1 MIFQAP
7 RGTYD
12 RMPDQQQLWQR
23 INKVLEEISDVYGY
37 DRIDTPVIED
47 AKLFSRG
54 VGDVTDIMERET
66 YTFPDRGG
74 DLLTLR
80 PEGTAPVCR
89 AYIEHGM
96 HNLAQPVRLYYVC
109 PVFRY
114 ERPQS
119 GRYRQHHQYGVEV
132 LGSSEPEVDVE
143 VIQLAWNILK
153 RLDVSNI
160 KLKINTMGDS
170 DSRVLYISKLQD
182 YLNSKIDQIPDS
194 IKPRIASNPLRVL
207 DSKDPKMFE
216 INNNAPRCIDHINAA
231 SREHW
236 ATLLKNL
243 DALSIPYEVDHKLVR
258 GFDYYTRTV
267 FEIVPSV
274 EKSQN
279 TLIGGGRYDGLV
291 EMLGGKSTPGIGFA
305 MGLERVAIALDNT
318 LSELESNTSIKLL
331 IAHIGDAAKER
342 AVLLSSRIRTAGVS
356 AVLAPTRGIKSQLR
370 YATSISATHAII
382 IGDEELRNHEIVL
395 RTFATHS
402 QETIP
407 EANLINFLSSVS

>member
-12 RMPDQQQLWQR
+12 RMPDQQRIWQR
-23 INKVLEEISDVYGY
+23 INKVLEELSNSYGY
-37 DRIDTPVIED
+37 DRIDTPIIED

-54 VGDVTDIMERET
+54 VGDVTDIMEKEP

-96 HNLAQPVRLYYVC
+96 HNLPQPVRLYYFC

-119 GRYRQHHQYGVEV
+119 GRYRQHHQFGVEV
-132 LGSSEPEVDVE
+132 LGSDEPEIDVE
-143 VIQLAWNILK
+143 VIELAWNLLK
-153 RLDVSNI
+153 RLDISDI

-170 DSRVLYISKLQD
+170 DSRKLYVSKLQD
-182 YLNSKIDQIPDS
+182 YLKSKIDQIPES
-194 IKPRIASNPLRVL
+194 IKERVSSNPLRVL
-207 DSKDPKMFE
+207 DSKDPKMVE
-216 INNNAPRCIDHINAA
+216 INREAPKSVDYIN
-231 SREHW
+231 SQSTEHW
-236 ATLLKNL
+236 MTLTRNL
-243 DALSIPYEVDHKLVR
+243 DVLSIPYEVDHTLVR

-279 TLIGGGRYDGLV
+279 TLIGGGRYDGLIK
-291 EMLGGKSTPGIGFA
+291 MLGGKPTPGIGFG
-305 MGLERVAIALDNT
+305 MGLERVISAINK
-318 LSELESNTSIKLL
+318 TSHQSDLNDYMKLL
-331 IAHIGDAAKER
+331 VAHIGDAAKER
-342 AVLLSSRIRTAGVS
+342 AVLLSSRIRNAGIP

-370 YATSISATHAII
+370 YATSISATHTII
-382 IGDEELRNHEIVL
+382 IGDKELQNHEVVL
-395 RTFATHS
+395 RDFSTHS
-402 QETIP
+402 QETIS
-407 EANLINFLSSVS
+407 EANLIQVLLNLI

>member
-12 RMPDQQQLWQR
+12 RMPEQQRLWQR
-23 INKVLEEISDVYGY
+23 INKVLEEISDSYGY

-54 VGDVTDIMERET
+54 VGDVTDIMEKET

-96 HNLAQPVRLYYVC
+96 HNLPQPVRLYYVC

-119 GRYRQHHQYGVEV
+119 GRYRQHHQFGVEV
-132 LGSSEPEVDVE
+132 LGSAEPEVDVE
-143 VIQLAWNILK
+143 VIELAWNILK
-153 RLDVSNI
+153 RLDISDI

-170 DSRVLYISKLQD
+170 DSRGLYIYKLQD
-182 YLNSKIDQIPDS
+182 YLNSKIGQIPES
-194 IKPRIASNPLRVL
+194 IKPRVSSNPLRVL

-216 INNNAPRCIDHINAA
+216 INNNAPRCLDHINTA
-231 SREHW
+231 SSEHW
-236 ATLLKNL
+236 ETLLKNL

-274 EKSQN
+274 EKTQN
-279 TLIGGGRYDGLV
+279 TLIGGGRYDGLI
-291 EMLGGKSTPGIGFA
+291 EMLGGKPTAGIGFA
-305 MGLERVAIALDNT
+305 MGLERVAFALDQT
-318 LSELESNTSIKLL
+318 SSKLESNSSIKLL
-331 IAHIGDAAKER
+331 VAHIGDAAKER
-342 AVLLSSRIRTAGVS
+342 AVLLSSRIRTAGVPT
-356 AVLAPTRGIKSQLR
+356 VLAPTRGIKSQLR

-382 IGDEELRNHEIVL
+382 IGDQELQNHEVVL
-395 RTFATHS
+395 RTFLTHS
-402 QETIP
+402 QETIS
-407 EANLINFLSSVS
+407 EENLINSLISIS

>member
-12 RMPDQQQLWQR
+12 RMPDQQRLWQR
-23 INKVLEEISDVYGY
+23 INKVLEEISDSYGY

-54 VGDVTDIMERET
+54 VGDVTDIMEKET

-96 HNLAQPVRLYYVC
+96 HNLPQPVRLYYVC

-119 GRYRQHHQYGVEV
+119 GRYRQHHQFGVEV
-132 LGSSEPEVDVE
+132 LGSAEPEVDVE
-143 VIQLAWNILK
+143 VIELAWNILK
-153 RLDVSNI
+153 KLDISDI
-160 KLKINTMGDS
+160 KLKINTMGDT
-170 DSRVLYISKLQD
+170 DSRRLYISKLQD
-182 YLNSKIDQIPDS
+182 YLNSKIDQIPES
-194 IKPRIASNPLRVL
+194 IKPRVSANPLRVL

-216 INNNAPRCIDHINAA
+216 INNAAPKCLDYINAA
-231 SREHW
+231 SSEHW
-236 ATLLKNL
+236 TTLLKNL

-274 EKSQN
+274 EKTQN
-279 TLIGGGRYDGLV
+279 TLIGGGRYDGLI

-305 MGLERVAIALDNT
+305 MGLERVASALDHT
-318 LSELESNTSIKLL
+318 LSELESNNSIKLL
-331 IAHIGDAAKER
+331 VAHMGDPAKER
-342 AVLLSSRIRTAGVS
+342 AVLLSSRIRTAGLP

-382 IGDEELRNHEIVL
+382 VGEEELQNREVVL

-402 QETIP
+402 QETIS
-407 EANLINFLSSVS
+407 EANLINFLSSIS

>member
-12 RMPDQQQLWQR
+12 RMPDQQRLWQR
-23 INKVLEEISDVYGY
+23 INKVLEEISDSYGY

-54 VGDVTDIMERET
+54 VGDVTDIMEKET

-96 HNLAQPVRLYYVC
+96 HNLPQPVRLYYVC

-119 GRYRQHHQYGVEV
+119 GRYRQHHQFGVEV
-132 LGSSEPEVDVE
+132 LGSAEPEVDVE
-143 VIQLAWNILK
+143 VIELAWNILK
-153 RLDVSNI
+153 KLDVSDI

-170 DSRVLYISKLQD
+170 DSRRLYISKLQD
-182 YLNSKIDQIPDS
+182 YLNSKIDQIPES
-194 IKPRIASNPLRVL
+194 IKPRVSANPLRVL

-216 INNNAPRCIDHINAA
+216 INNSAPKCLDYINAA
-231 SREHW
+231 SSEHW
-236 ATLLKNL
+236 MTLLKNL

-274 EKSQN
+274 EKTQN
-279 TLIGGGRYDGLV
+279 TLIGGGRYDGLI

-305 MGLERVAIALDNT
+305 MGLERVASALDHT
-318 LSELESNTSIKLL
+318 LSELESNNSIKLL
-331 IAHIGDAAKER
+331 VAHMGDPAKER
-342 AVLLSSRIRTAGVS
+342 AVLLSSRIRTAGLP

-382 IGDEELRNHEIVL
+382 VGEEELQNREVVL

-402 QETIP
+402 QETIS
-407 EANLINFLSSVS
+407 EANLINFLSSIS

>member
-12 RMPDQQQLWQR
+12 RMPDQQRLWQR
-23 INKVLEEISDVYGY
+23 INKVLEEISDSYGY

-54 VGDVTDIMERET
+54 VGDVTDIMEKET

-96 HNLAQPVRLYYVC
+96 HNLPQPVRLYYVC

-119 GRYRQHHQYGVEV
+119 GRYRQHHQFGVEV
-132 LGSSEPEVDVE
+132 LGSAEPEVDVE
-143 VIQLAWNILK
+143 VIELAWNILK
-153 RLDVSNI
+153 KLDISDI
-160 KLKINTMGDS
+160 KLKINTMGDT
-170 DSRVLYISKLQD
+170 DSRRLYISKLQD
-182 YLNSKIDQIPDS
+182 YLNSKIDQIPES
-194 IKPRIASNPLRVL
+194 IKPRVSANPLRVL

-216 INNNAPRCIDHINAA
+216 INNSAPKCLDYINAA
-231 SREHW
+231 SSEHW
-236 ATLLKNL
+236 TTLLKNL

-274 EKSQN
+274 EKTQN
-279 TLIGGGRYDGLV
+279 TLIGGGRYDGLI
-291 EMLGGKSTPGIGFA
+291 EILGGKSTPGIGFA
-305 MGLERVAIALDNT
+305 MGLERVASALDHT
-318 LSELESNTSIKLL
+318 LSELESNNSIKLL
-331 IAHIGDAAKER
+331 VAHMGDPAKER
-342 AVLLSSRIRTAGVS
+342 AVLLSSRIRTAGLP

-382 IGDEELRNHEIVL
+382 VGEEELQNREVVL

-402 QETIP
+402 QETIS
-407 EANLINFLSSVS
+407 EANLINFLSSIS

>member
-12 RMPDQQQLWQR
+12 RMPSQQLLWRR
-23 INKVLEEISDVYGY
+23 INKVLEEISESFGY
-37 DRIDTPVIED
+37 ERIDTPVIED

-54 VGDVTDIMERET
+54 VGDVTDVMEKET

-96 HNLAQPVRLYYVC
+96 HNLPQPVRLYYFC

-119 GRYRQHHQYGVEV
+119 GRYRQHHQFGIEV

-143 VIQLAWNILK
+143 VIQLAWNILQ
-153 RLDVSNI
+153 RLDISDI
-160 KLKINTMGDS
+160 KIKINTMGDS
-170 DSRVLYISKLQD
+170 DSRGLYVEKLQE
-182 YLNSKIDQIPDS
+182 YLKSQIGDIPGP
-194 IKPRIASNPLRVL
+194 IKERIHSNPLRVL

-216 INNNAPRCIDHINAA
+216 INNNAPRSIDYINLE
-231 SREHW
+231 SSEHW
-236 ATLLKNL
+236 RTVLNNL
-243 DALSIPYEVDHKLVR
+243 DSLSIPYEVDHKLVR
-258 GFDYYTRTV
+258 GFDYYSRTV

-279 TLIGGGRYDGLV
+279 TLIGGGRYDGLI
-291 EMLGGKSTPGIGFA
+291 EMLGGKPTPGIGFG
-305 MGLERVAIALDNT
+305 MGLERVASTVAD
-318 LSELESNTSIKLL
+318 SSYCLESNKPSKVLV
-331 IAHIGDAAKER
+331 AHIGDAAKEK
-342 AVLLSSRIRTAGVS
+342 AMLLSSTIRNTGIS

-370 YATSISATHAII
+370 YGASISATHAII
-382 IGDEELRNHEIVL
+382 IGDEELQNNEVVL
-395 RTFATHS
+395 KNFAEHS
-402 QETIP
+402 QEIIP
-407 EANLINFLSSVS
+407 ESNLIEILSSFD

>member
-12 RMPDQQQLWQR
+12 RMPGQQRLWRR
-23 INKVLEEISDVYGY
+23 INKVLEEISESYGY
-37 DRIDTPVIED
+37 ERIDTPVIED

-54 VGDVTDIMERET
+54 VGDVTDIMEKET

-96 HNLAQPVRLYYVC
+96 HNLPQPVRLYYFC

-119 GRYRQHHQYGVEV
+119 GRYRQHHQFGIEV
-132 LGSSEPEVDVE
+132 LGSAEPEIDVE
-143 VIQLAWNILK
+143 VIDLAWNILQ
-153 RLDVSNI
+153 RLGISDI

-170 DSRVLYISKLQD
+170 DSRGIYVSKLQD
-182 YLNSKIDQIPDS
+182 YLKSKIDQMPET
-194 IKPRIASNPLRVL
+194 IKERISSNPLRVL

-216 INNNAPRCIDHINAA
+216 INNKAPRSIDYIN
-231 SREHW
+231 SESSEHW

-243 DALSIPYEVDHKLVR
+243 DTLSIPYEVDHKLVR
-258 GFDYYTRTV
+258 GFDYYSRTV
-267 FEIVPSV
+267 FEIVPSL

-279 TLIGGGRYDGLV
+279 TLIGGCRYDGLI
-291 EMLGGKSTPGIGFA
+291 EMLGGKPTPGIGFG
-305 MGLERVAIALDNT
+305 MGLERVVTAIGDTASD
-318 LSELESNTSIKLL
+318 SESDIVMKLL
-331 IAHIGDAAKER
+331 VTHIGDAAKER
-342 AVLLSSRIRTAGVS
+342 AVLLTSRIRKAGIP
-356 AVLAPTRGIKSQLR
+356 AVLAPTRGMKSQLR

-382 IGDEELRNHEIVL
+382 IGDDELQNREVVL
-395 RTFATHS
+395 RDFSAHS
-402 QETIP
+402 QETIL
-407 EANLINFLSSVS
+407 EANLIEFLSSFS

>member
-12 RMPDQQQLWQR
+12 RMPDQQRLWQR
-23 INKVLEEISDVYGY
+23 INKVLEEISDSYGY

-47 AKLFSRG
+47 ANLFSRG
-54 VGDVTDIMERET
+54 VGDVTDIMEKET

-96 HNLAQPVRLYYVC
+96 HNLPQPVRLYYVC
-109 PVFRY
+109 SVFRY

-119 GRYRQHHQYGVEV
+119 GRYRQHHQFGVEV
-132 LGSSEPEVDVE
+132 LGSAEPEVDVE
-143 VIQLAWNILK
+143 VIELAWNILK
-153 RLDVSNI
+153 KLDVSDI

-170 DSRVLYISKLQD
+170 DSRRLYISKLQD
-182 YLNSKIDQIPDS
+182 YLNSKIDQIPES
-194 IKPRIASNPLRVL
+194 IKPRVSANPLRVL

-216 INNNAPRCIDHINAA
+216 INNSAPKCLDYINAA
-231 SREHW
+231 SSEHW
-236 ATLLKNL
+236 MTLLKNL

-274 EKSQN
+274 EKTQN
-279 TLIGGGRYDGLV
+279 TLIGGGRYDGLI

-305 MGLERVAIALDNT
+305 MGLERVASALDHT
-318 LSELESNTSIKLL
+318 LSELESNNSIKLL
-331 IAHIGDAAKER
+331 VAHMGGPAKER
-342 AVLLSSRIRTAGVS
+342 AVLLSSRIRTAGLP

-382 IGDEELRNHEIVL
+382 VGEEELQNREVVL

-402 QETIP
+402 QETIS
-407 EANLINFLSSVS
+407 EANLINFLSSIS

>member
-12 RMPDQQQLWQR
+12 RMPDQQRLWQR
-23 INKVLEEISDVYGY
+23 INKVLEEISDSYGY

-54 VGDVTDIMERET
+54 VGDVTDIMEKET

-96 HNLAQPVRLYYVC
+96 HNLPQPVRLYYVC

-119 GRYRQHHQYGVEV
+119 GRYRQHHQFGVEV
-132 LGSSEPEVDVE
+132 LGSAEPEVDVE
-143 VIQLAWNILK
+143 VIELAWNILK
-153 RLDVSNI
+153 KLDISDI
-160 KLKINTMGDS
+160 KLKINTMGDT
-170 DSRVLYISKLQD
+170 DSRRLYISKLQD
-182 YLNSKIDQIPDS
+182 YLNSKIDQIPES
-194 IKPRIASNPLRVL
+194 IKPRVSANPLRVL

-216 INNNAPRCIDHINAA
+216 INNSAPKCLDYINAA
-231 SREHW
+231 SSEHW
-236 ATLLKNL
+236 TTLLKNL

-274 EKSQN
+274 EKTQN
-279 TLIGGGRYDGLV
+279 TLIGGGRYDGLI

-305 MGLERVAIALDNT
+305 MGLERVASALDHT
-318 LSELESNTSIKLL
+318 LSELESNNSIRLL
-331 IAHIGDAAKER
+331 VAHMGDPAKER
-342 AVLLSSRIRTAGVS
+342 AVLLSSRIRTAGLP

-382 IGDEELRNHEIVL
+382 VGEEELQNREVVL

-402 QETIP
+402 QETIS
-407 EANLINFLSSVS
+407 EANLINFLSSIS

>member
-12 RMPDQQQLWQR
+12 RMPDQQRLWQR
-23 INKVLEEISDVYGY
+23 INKVLEEISDSYGY

-54 VGDVTDIMERET
+54 VGNVTDIMEKET

-96 HNLAQPVRLYYVC
+96 HNLPQPVRLYYVC

-119 GRYRQHHQYGVEV
+119 GRYRQHHQFGVEV
-132 LGSSEPEVDVE
+132 LGSAEPEVDVE
-143 VIQLAWNILK
+143 VIELAWNILK
-153 RLDVSNI
+153 KLDVSDI

-170 DSRVLYISKLQD
+170 DSRRLYISKLQD
-182 YLNSKIDQIPDS
+182 YLNSKIDQIPES
-194 IKPRIASNPLRVL
+194 IKPRVSANPLRVL

-216 INNNAPRCIDHINAA
+216 INNSAPKCLDYINAA
-231 SREHW
+231 SSEHW
-236 ATLLKNL
+236 MTLLKNL

-274 EKSQN
+274 EKTQN
-279 TLIGGGRYDGLV
+279 TLIGGGRYDGLI

-305 MGLERVAIALDNT
+305 MGLERVASALDHT
-318 LSELESNTSIKLL
+318 LSELESNNSIKLL
-331 IAHIGDAAKER
+331 VAHMGDPAKER
-342 AVLLSSRIRTAGVS
+342 AVLLSSRIRTAGLP

-382 IGDEELRNHEIVL
+382 VGEEELQNREVVL

-402 QETIP
+402 QETIS
-407 EANLINFLSSVS
+407 EANLINFLSSIS

>member
-12 RMPDQQQLWQR
+12 RMPDQQRLWQR
-23 INKVLEEISDVYGY
+23 INKVLEEISDSYGY

-54 VGDVTDIMERET
+54 VGDVTDIMEKET

-96 HNLAQPVRLYYVC
+96 HNLPQPVRLYYVC

-119 GRYRQHHQYGVEV
+119 GRYRQHHQFGVEV
-132 LGSSEPEVDVE
+132 LGSAEPEVDVE
-143 VIQLAWNILK
+143 VIELAWNILK
-153 RLDVSNI
+153 KLDISDI

-170 DSRVLYISKLQD
+170 DSRRLYISKLQD
-182 YLNSKIDQIPDS
+182 YLNSKIDQIPES
-194 IKPRIASNPLRVL
+194 IKSRVSANPLRVL

-216 INNNAPRCIDHINAA
+216 INNSAPKCLDYINAA
-231 SREHW
+231 SSEHW
-236 ATLLKNL
+236 TTLLKNL

-274 EKSQN
+274 EKTQN
-279 TLIGGGRYDGLV
+279 TLIGGGRYDGLI

-305 MGLERVAIALDNT
+305 MGLERVASALDHT
-318 LSELESNTSIKLL
+318 LSELESSNSIKLL
-331 IAHIGDAAKER
+331 VAHMGDPAKER
-342 AVLLSSRIRTAGVS
+342 AVLLSSRIRTAGLP

-382 IGDEELRNHEIVL
+382 VGEEELQNREVVL

-402 QETIP
+402 QETIS
-407 EANLINFLSSVS
+407 EANLINFLSSIS

>member
-12 RMPDQQQLWQR
+12 RMPDQQRLWQR
-23 INKVLEEISDVYGY
+23 INKVLEEISDSYGY

-54 VGDVTDIMERET
+54 VGDVTDIMEKET

-96 HNLAQPVRLYYVC
+96 HNLPQPVRLYYVC

-119 GRYRQHHQYGVEV
+119 GRYRQHHQFGVEV
-132 LGSSEPEVDVE
+132 LGSAEPEVDVE
-143 VIQLAWNILK
+143 VIELAWNILK
-153 RLDVSNI
+153 KLDVSDI

-170 DSRVLYISKLQD
+170 DSRRLYISKLQD
-182 YLNSKIDQIPDS
+182 YLNSKIDQIPES
-194 IKPRIASNPLRVL
+194 IKPRVSANPLRVL

-216 INNNAPRCIDHINAA
+216 INNSAPKCLDYINAA
-231 SREHW
+231 SSEHW
-236 ATLLKNL
+236 MTLLKNL

-274 EKSQN
+274 EKTQN
-279 TLIGGGRYDGLV
+279 TLIGGGRYDGLI

-305 MGLERVAIALDNT
+305 MGLERVASALDHT
-318 LSELESNTSIKLL
+318 LSELESNNSIKLL
-331 IAHIGDAAKER
+331 VAHMGGPAKER
-342 AVLLSSRIRTAGVS
+342 AVLLSSRIRTAGS
-356 AVLAPTRGIKSQLR
+356 PAVLAPTRGIKSQLR

-382 IGDEELRNHEIVL
+382 VGEEELQNREVVL

-402 QETIP
+402 QETIS
-407 EANLINFLSSVS
+407 EANLINFLSSIS

>member
-12 RMPDQQQLWQR
+12 RMPDQQRLWQR
-23 INKVLEEISDVYGY
+23 INKVLEEISDSYGY

-54 VGDVTDIMERET
+54 VGDVTDIMEKET

-96 HNLAQPVRLYYVC
+96 HNLPQPVRLYYVC

-119 GRYRQHHQYGVEV
+119 GRYRQHHQFGVEV
-132 LGSSEPEVDVE
+132 LGSAEPEVDVE
-143 VIQLAWNILK
+143 VIELAWNILK
-153 RLDVSNI
+153 KLDISDI
-160 KLKINTMGDS
+160 KLKINTMGDT
-170 DSRVLYISKLQD
+170 DSRRLYISKLQD
-182 YLNSKIDQIPDS
+182 YLNSKIDQIPES
-194 IKPRIASNPLRVL
+194 IKPRVSANPLRVL

-216 INNNAPRCIDHINAA
+216 INNAAPKCLDYINAA
-231 SREHW
+231 SSEHW
-236 ATLLKNL
+236 TTLLKNL

-274 EKSQN
+274 EKTQN
-279 TLIGGGRYDGLV
+279 TLIGGGRYDGLI
-291 EMLGGKSTPGIGFA
+291 EILGGKSTPGIGFA
-305 MGLERVAIALDNT
+305 MGLERVASALDHT
-318 LSELESNTSIKLL
+318 LSELESNNSIKLL
-331 IAHIGDAAKER
+331 VAHMGDPAKER
-342 AVLLSSRIRTAGVS
+342 AVLLSSRIRTAGLP

-382 IGDEELRNHEIVL
+382 VGEEELQNREVVL

-402 QETIP
+402 QETIS
-407 EANLINFLSSVS
+407 EANLINFLSSIS

>member
-12 RMPDQQQLWQR
+12 RMPDQQRLWQR
-23 INKVLEEISDVYGY
+23 INKVLEEISDSYGY

-54 VGDVTDIMERET
+54 VGDVTDIMEKET

-96 HNLAQPVRLYYVC
+96 HNLPQPVRLYYVC

-119 GRYRQHHQYGVEV
+119 GRYRQHHQFGVEV
-132 LGSSEPEVDVE
+132 LGSAEPEVDVE
-143 VIQLAWNILK
+143 VIELAWNILK
-153 RLDVSNI
+153 KLDISDI

-170 DSRVLYISKLQD
+170 DSRRLYISKLQD
-182 YLNSKIDQIPDS
+182 YLNSKIDQIPES
-194 IKPRIASNPLRVL
+194 IKSRVSANPLRVL

-216 INNNAPRCIDHINAA
+216 INNSAPKCLDYINAA
-231 SREHW
+231 SSEHW
-236 ATLLKNL
+236 TTLLKNL
-243 DALSIPYEVDHKLVR
+243 DALFIPYEVDHKLVR

-274 EKSQN
+274 EKTQN
-279 TLIGGGRYDGLV
+279 TLIGGGRYDGLI

-305 MGLERVAIALDNT
+305 MGLERVASALDHT
-318 LSELESNTSIKLL
+318 LSELESSNSIKILV
-331 IAHIGDAAKER
+331 AHMGDPAKER
-342 AVLLSSRIRTAGVS
+342 AVLLSSRIRTAGLP

-382 IGDEELRNHEIVL
+382 VGEEELQNREVVL

-402 QETIP
+402 QETIS
-407 EANLINFLSSVS
+407 EANLINLLSSIS

>member
-12 RMPDQQQLWQR
+12 RMPDQQRLWQR
-23 INKVLEEISDVYGY
+23 INKVLEEISDSYGY

-54 VGDVTDIMERET
+54 VGDVTDIMEKET

-96 HNLAQPVRLYYVC
+96 HNLPQPVRLYYVC

-119 GRYRQHHQYGVEV
+119 GRYRQHHQFGVEV
-132 LGSSEPEVDVE
+132 LGSAEPEVDVE
-143 VIQLAWNILK
+143 VIELAWNILK
-153 RLDVSNI
+153 KLDVSDI

-170 DSRVLYISKLQD
+170 DSRRLYISKLQD
-182 YLNSKIDQIPDS
+182 YLNSKIDQIPES
-194 IKPRIASNPLRVL
+194 IKPRVSANPLRVL

-216 INNNAPRCIDHINAA
+216 INNAAPKCLDYINAA
-231 SREHW
+231 SSEHW
-236 ATLLKNL
+236 TTLLKNL

-274 EKSQN
+274 EKTQN
-279 TLIGGGRYDGLV
+279 TLIGGGRYDGLI

-305 MGLERVAIALDNT
+305 MGLERVASALDHT
-318 LSELESNTSIKLL
+318 LSELESNNSIKLL
-331 IAHIGDAAKER
+331 VAHMGDPAKER
-342 AVLLSSRIRTAGVS
+342 AVLLSSRIRTAGLP

-382 IGDEELRNHEIVL
+382 VGEEELQNREVVL

-402 QETIP
+402 QETIS
-407 EANLINFLSSVS
+407 EANLINFLSSIS